1 MKTNLLKIII
11 CLLCMVPSLLLYAVK
26 HEPYSGSRI
35 YWDISSKKLL
45 FPSGNY
51 ARVIQLQDG
60 RLMAV
65 AESGG
70 GVSVSYSGDN
80 GNIWSSPERI
90 IQSAPNIPYAV
101 PDVIQLTN
109 GDIIVGFN
117 PRPSSPYTEDRKFG
131 IRCIRSVD
139 NGKTWSEPIFIYD
152 AQHYKRQGCWEPCF
166 LELPTG
172 ELQCY
177 FANENNFP
185 NSNEQEISMC
195 RSFDNGLTWGK
206 ENRICF
212 SNGSRDGM
220 PVPILTDNN
229 EIVVIIEDNGWGNG
243 YNGFRAT
250 TVRTTLDD
258 NWSNWIPRN
267 NNNREMI
274 FANAADKTFISAAPY
289 IRRLGKDETIA
300 SWQGDRGERKGMG
313 EDRYEMSVGVGD
325 ADGRNVK
332 AIVSPFGLSTSQHG
346 LWNSVTA
353 LDDGTVFALTSI
365 GDAGK
370 GNAIYSMTGYAKKGF
385 EASYGTPVINGSSSK
400 ETWTKKNARQILLGS
415 NSTRNLATMDFLY
428 DENNLYFFA
437 RVIDR
442 NIFTDKVDNDGI
454 TLALD
459 VENCC
464 DTYPQKGMYRIFM
477 DVNGSLKFYAGESNK
492 WNEIDNPESINYV
505 VNTKSSYYEMEIA
518 IPWNVLGCTS
528 APINND
534 MRCYIEVSDRRDGEL
549 VKEIIPESILRQSWT
564 WPEFNLLPNENSGIN
579 DISSDISGD
588 NAMVDIRYENGNVC
602 VESSRDI
609 TNVSLY
615 SVSGTRILA
624 RKYDSNEAN
633 LNVSGMKG
641 IYIVEVTL
649 CDGLKKIAKLV
660 IR

>member
-1 MKTNLLKIII
+1 
-11 CLLCMVPSLLLYAVK
+11 
-26 HEPYSGSRI
+26 
-35 YWDISSKKLL
+35 
-45 FPSGNY
+45 
-51 ARVIQLQDG
+51 
-60 RLMAV
+60 
-65 AESGG
+65 
-70 GVSVSYSGDN
+70 
-80 GNIWSSPERI
+80 
-90 IQSAPNIPYAV
+90 
-101 PDVIQLTN
+101 
-109 GDIIVGFN
+109 
-117 PRPSSPYTEDRKFG
+117 
-131 IRCIRSVD
+131 
-139 NGKTWSEPIFIYD
+139 
-152 AQHYKRQGCWEPCF
+152 
-166 LELPTG
+166 
-172 ELQCY
+172 
-177 FANENNFP
+177 
-185 NSNEQEISMC
+185 
-195 RSFDNGLTWGK
+195 
-206 ENRICF
+206 
-212 SNGSRDGM
+212 M

-258 NWSNWIPRN
+258 NWSNWVPRN

-313 EDRYEMSVGVGD
+313 EDCYEMSVGVGD

-365 GDAGK
+365 GDVGN

-400 ETWTKKNARQILLGS
+400 ETWTKKNARQIFLGS

-437 RVIDR
+437 RVVDR
-442 NIFTDKVDNDGI
+442 NIFTDKVDDDGI

-505 VNTKSSYYEMEIA
+505 VNIKSSYYEMEIA

-534 MRCYIEVSDRRDGEL
+534 MRCYVEVSDRRDGEL
-549 VKEIIPESILRQSWT
+549 VKEKIPESILRQSWT

-579 DISSDISGD
+579 DISCDIPGD
-588 NAMVDIRYENGNVC
+588 NAMVNIRYENGNVC

-609 TNVSLY
+609 INVSLY
-615 SVSGTRILA
+615 SVSGTRIVA
-624 RKYDSNEAN
+624 RKYDGNEAN

-649 CDGLKKIAKLV
+649 CDGLKKFAKL
-660 IR
+660 IIQ

>member
-1 MKTNLLKIII
+1 
-11 CLLCMVPSLLLYAVK
+11 
-26 HEPYSGSRI
+26 
-35 YWDISSKKLL
+35 
-45 FPSGNY
+45 
-51 ARVIQLQDG
+51 
-60 RLMAV
+60 MAV

-70 GVSVSYSGDN
+70 GVSVCYSGDN

-90 IQSAPNIPYAV
+90 IQSAPNVPYAV

-139 NGKTWSEPIFIYD
+139 NGETWSEPIFIYD
-152 AQHYKRQGCWEPCF
+152 AQHEKRQGCWEPCF

-195 RSFDNGLTWGK
+195 RSFDNGLTWG
-206 ENRICF
+206 EANRICF

-258 NWSNWIPRN
+258 NWSNWVPRN

-300 SWQGDRGERKGMG
+300 SWQGDRGEREGMG
-313 EDRYEMSVGVGD
+313 EDCYEMSVGVGD

-365 GDAGK
+365 GDVGK

-400 ETWTKKNARQILLGS
+400 ETWTKKNARQIFLGS

-437 RVIDR
+437 RVVDR
-442 NIFTDKVDNDGI
+442 NIFTDKVDDDGI

-505 VNTKSSYYEMEIA
+505 VNIKSSYYEMEIA

-534 MRCYIEVSDRRDGEL
+534 MRCYVEVSDRRDGEL
-549 VKEIIPESILRQSWT
+549 VKEKIPESILRQSWT

-579 DISSDISGD
+579 DISCDISGD
-588 NAMVDIRYENGNVC
+588 NAMVNIRYENGNVC

-609 TNVSLY
+609 INVSLY
-615 SVSGTRILA
+615 SVSGTRIVA
-624 RKYDSNEAN
+624 RKYDGNEAN

-649 CDGLKKIAKLV
+649 CDGLKKFAKL
-660 IR
+660 IIQ

>member
-1 MKTNLLKIII
+1 
-11 CLLCMVPSLLLYAVK
+11 
-26 HEPYSGSRI
+26 
-35 YWDISSKKLL
+35 
-45 FPSGNY
+45 
-51 ARVIQLQDG
+51 
-60 RLMAV
+60 MAV

-70 GVSVSYSGDN
+70 GVSVCYSGDN

-90 IQSAPNIPYAV
+90 IQSAPNVPYAV

-139 NGKTWSEPIFIYD
+139 NGETWSEPIFIYD
-152 AQHYKRQGCWEPCF
+152 AQHEKRQGCWEPCF

-195 RSFDNGLTWGK
+195 RSFDNGLTWG
-206 ENRICF
+206 EANRICF

-258 NWSNWIPRN
+258 NWSNWVPRN

-300 SWQGDRGERKGMG
+300 SWQGDRGEREGMG
-313 EDRYEMSVGVGD
+313 EDCYEMSVGVGD

-365 GDAGK
+365 GDVGK

-400 ETWTKKNARQILLGS
+400 ETWTKKNARQIFLGS

-437 RVIDR
+437 RVVDR
-442 NIFTDKVDNDGI
+442 NIFTDKVDDDGI

-505 VNTKSSYYEMEIA
+505 VNIKSSYYEMEIA

-534 MRCYIEVSDRRDGEL
+534 MRCYVEVSDRRDGEL
-549 VKEIIPESILRQSWT
+549 VKEKIPESILRQSWT

-579 DISSDISGD
+579 DISCDIPED
-588 NAMVDIRYENGNVC
+588 NAMVNIRYENGNVC
-602 VESSRDI
+602 VESLRDI
-609 TNVSLY
+609 INVSLY
-615 SVSGTRILA
+615 SVSGTRIVA
-624 RKYDSNEAN
+624 RKYDGNEAN

-649 CDGLKKIAKLV
+649 CDGLKKFAKLI

>member
-139 NGKTWSEPIFIYD
+139 N
-152 AQHYKRQGCWEPCF
+152 
-166 LELPTG
+166 
-172 ELQCY
+172 
-177 FANENNFP
+177 
-185 NSNEQEISMC
+185 
-195 RSFDNGLTWGK
+195 

-428 DENNLYFFA
+428 DENNLYFYA

-442 NIFTDKVDNDGI
+442 NIFTDKIDNDGI

-492 WNEIDNPESINYV
+492 WKEIDNPESINYV

-588 NAMVDIRYENGNVC
+588 NAMVNIRYENGNVC

-615 SVSGTRILA
+615 SVSGTRIVA

-641 IYIVEVTL
+641 TYIVEVTL